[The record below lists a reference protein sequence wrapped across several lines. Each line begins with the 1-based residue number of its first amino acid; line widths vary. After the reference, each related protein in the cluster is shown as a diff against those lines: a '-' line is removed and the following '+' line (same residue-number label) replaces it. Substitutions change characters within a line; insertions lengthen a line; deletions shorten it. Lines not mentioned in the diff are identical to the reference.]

1 MKWYLS
7 IFIFIFAILG
17 IQIYQNVELVRDSYN
32 IQGLQAEIK
41 RIEKENK
48 LLREKI
54 SHSLSLRNLEKYARE
69 KLGLSDPREVRLLRK
84 RLPSPEEEIPSE
96 EGSQTWKWLREWLEH
111 LRLFFKRAFL
121 EMSFAI

>member
-17 IQIYQNVELVRDSYN
+17 IQIYQNAELVRDSYN

-41 RIEKENK
+41 RTEKENK

-69 KLGLSDPREVRLLRK
+69 KLGLSDPREIRLLRK
-84 RLPSPEEEIPSE
+84 GLPSREEEISSQ
-96 EGSQTWKWLREWLEH
+96 EGSQRWRRLREWFEH
-111 LRLFFKRAFL
+111 LKLIFERAFQG
-121 EMSFAI
+121 EGD